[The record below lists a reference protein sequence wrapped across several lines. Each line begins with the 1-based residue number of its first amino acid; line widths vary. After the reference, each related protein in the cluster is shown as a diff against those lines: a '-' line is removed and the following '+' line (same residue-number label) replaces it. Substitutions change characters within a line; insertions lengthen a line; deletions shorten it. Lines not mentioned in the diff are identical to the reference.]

1 MPLEHVIIIH
11 RWTDHYADYAAYLDH
26 TAHRVSY
33 VTTEQA
39 VHHLPVDQ
47 AAGVRLVAST
57 EHTKAVRE
65 AVDALAERGGVPTRI
80 VALHETDL
88 DLAAELRAEFDLPGV
103 RADDLR
109 PLRDKLLMARR
120 LEAAGLPVPATAE
133 AADHAAVAAF
143 AADHG
148 WPVLVKP
155 RRGTASAGVTRLDSA
170 EELARF
176 PFPRDTSLLV
186 QPWLPDRILHVDGVF
201 TGENLGAWR
210 ASRYLST
217 CLDFTA
223 GTPLAS
229 VEIDGAGAGAEVL
242 KGIGELTAAV
252 ARALFSGPSVFH
264 LELFES
270 DTGALTVLE
279 IGARPGGAEVPF
291 IWRDV
296 HGIDLMAVAFAH
308 QTGAPAP
315 TAGTAATD
323 STAATNP
330 PGPPA
335 GRVAGWLLVPPSAPT
350 PCRVR
355 AATAPDDSGAYAQLL
370 PEPGMLMRGG
380 GYEHAGARFRFAG
393 DSTGEVE
400 AAVRRTMRD
409 ATLVA
414 TPVDPEAP
422 ARLIVVGCGNPPYR
436 RYALDSLN
444 ALAGQV
450 ETALVQPRA
459 LDWQRPYVADRFR
472 QADTSNT
479 TGTTRAVAA
488 LLAGHPG
495 PGALLTWDE
504 TMLETTAEVARR
516 LGLPHMSPQAVSGC
530 RDKLTTRRLLAAAG
544 VPSARFRHVH
554 SRRDAELA
562 AVSLGLPA
570 VVKPRSLAGS
580 IGVALAADRD
590 QVGPA
595 YELAAASA
603 FPGIDGLAGVI
614 VEEYLSGD
622 ELSVDCAVSHGEV
635 RVVNVARK
643 RLGFAPYFEEVGH
656 LVAPWQDEPWAV
668 EVRSV
673 VAEAHAALGIRTG
686 LTHTELRL
694 TATGPRI
701 VEVNGR
707 LGGDFIPLLG
717 ALATGVDQV
726 AAAARI
732 ALGRTLDLTPTRDRC
747 AEVRFVYPDHDAL
760 VQGVDLTAAAAVP
773 GIVHAIPLAAP
784 GTELRLP
791 PRGIVPRLAAL
802 VATGESPD
810 ACAAAL
816 DRAEEAVRHTLTP
829 LPLPERP

>member
-1 MPLEHVIIIH
+1 MPEHVIIIH
-11 RWTDHYADYAAYLDH
+11 RWTDRYADYVAYIDH
-26 TAHRVSY
+26 AAHRVSY

-39 VHHLPVDQ
+39 VHHLPVDR

-57 EHTKAVRE
+57 EHAKAVRE
-65 AVDALAERGGVPTRI
+65 AVDALAERNGVPTRI
-80 VALHETDL
+80 VALHESDL

-103 RADDLR
+103 RGEDLR

-120 LEAAGLPVPATAE
+120 LQAAGLPVPATAP
-133 AADHAAVAAF
+133 APDHATVAAF
-143 AADHG
+143 AAEHG

-155 RRGTASAGVTRLDSA
+155 RRGTASVGVTRLDSPQ
-170 EELARF
+170 ELARY
-176 PFPRDTSLLV
+176 PFPRDTALLV

-201 TGENLGAWR
+201 TGENLGVWR
-210 ASRYLST
+210 ASRYLTT
-217 CLDFTA
+217 CLDFTTGA
-223 GTPLAS
+223 PLGS
-229 VEIDGAGAGAEVL
+229 VEIDDAQVL
-242 KGIGELTAAV
+242 AGIGELTAAV

-270 DTGALTVLE
+270 DETGALTVLE

-291 IWRDV
+291 IWREV

-308 QTGAPAP
+308 QTGTPAP
-315 TAGTAATD
+315 TEATAPAD
-323 STAATNP
+323 QS
-330 PGPPA
+330 GPQL
-335 GRVAGWLLVPPSAPT
+335 GRVGGWVLVPPSTPA

-355 AATAPDDSGAYAQLL
+355 TATAPDDSGAYAQLL
-370 PEPGMLMRGG
+370 PESGMLMRGG

-393 DSTGEVE
+393 DSTADVE
-400 AAVRRTMRD
+400 TAVRRTMCD
-409 ATLVA
+409 AALVT
-414 TPVDPEAP
+414 TPVDLEAP
-422 ARLIVVGCGNPPYR
+422 ARLVVVGCGNPPYR
-436 RYALDSLN
+436 RYALDSLA
-444 ALAGQV
+444 ALDSPDAPAGRV
-450 ETALVQPRA
+450 EAALVQPRA

-495 PGALLTWDE
+495 PGAVLTWDE
-504 TMLETTAEVARR
+504 TLLETTAEVARR

-554 SRRDAELA
+554 SRQDARA
-562 AVSLGLPA
+562 AAEALGLPA

-580 IGVALAADRD
+580 IGVALATDPD

-595 YELAAASA
+595 HDMAAASA

-622 ELSVDCAVSHGEV
+622 ELSVDCAVFHGEV
-635 RVVNVARK
+635 HVVNVARK

-673 VAEAHAALGIRTG
+673 VAAAHAALGIRTG

-726 AAAARI
+726 AAAACI
-732 ALGRTLDLTPTRDRC
+732 ALGRTPDLTATRDRC

-760 VQGVDLTAAAAVP
+760 VHGVDLTAAAAEP
-773 GIVHAIPLAAP
+773 GIVHAISLAAP

-802 VATGESPD
+802 VATGETPD
-810 ACAAAL
+810 ACTAAL
-816 DRAEEAVRHTLTP
+816 DRAEQAVRHTLTP